1 MNSLSLLKVLRTY
14 YGASYPTDGANAV
27 IPFVILVF
35 LIIASAIV
43 FIIIGI
49 TKAINKGS
57 ERPPH
62 DITSSGIAKTT
73 PLTAS
78 KTSSTGLDFE
88 TRAVRD
94 YLNGLIAPDEFV
106 FVGVTLPAEE
116 GKEPIVIE
124 YVLVSRKGVFSI
136 DGNYWR
142 GEIVGTAT
150 SEYWKVKNGGFVYN
164 YKNPFQQNEKAGMEL
179 AKMLDFKYDVKNAV
193 IFNKFDTTTPVANI
207 AFEMESFKA
216 HYDNMPDE
224 MDYSEVRKV
233 AEKIR
238 LKTQIK
244 YDSKK

>member
-1 MNSLSLLKVLRTY
+1 MEILSLINTMYSHYSSSSSGTSAGGVIV
-14 YGASYPTDGANAV
+14 AV
-27 IPFVILVF
+27 VF
-35 LIIASAIV
+35 TIIGAIV
-43 FIIIGI
+43 AIIFGVIKAA
-49 TKAINKGS
+49 TKEHDNYI
-57 ERPPH
+57 PPKVVPKTQPVATPR
-62 DITSSGIAKTT
+62 TSQ
-73 PLTAS
+73 P
-78 KTSSTGLDFE
+78 GLDTE
-88 TRAVRD
+88 TKAVRD

-179 AKMLDFKYDVKNAV
+179 AKILDFKYDVKNAV

-207 AFEMESFKA
+207 AFEMESFKE